1 MQLRFSLNY
10 RTEFGQVL
18 VVCGSAPEL
27 GAWDLT
33 RAPAMTVVAGDA
45 EWLLTLELA
54 DAGAGAELTSLL
66 SYKYALRDERTG
78 ETHWEW
84 GPNRTLTL
92 EPKRFQTLDVLDS
105 WRPTQETDNV
115 LHSAA
120 FTKAL
125 MRRAPVAKLAAA
137 SAASA
142 GKKINGKG
150 VSRAE
155 AAPPAAGRAVVRL
168 QIQAPRVPAELM
180 LAISGSDAALGAWDE
195 TRPVLLDGSAYPRW
209 SVELT
214 LAEPGTAIQYKYGL
228 YDPAQQRI
236 VGWETGPNRSL
247 GPLAPATAGAPT
259 LTIRTDEYFRHP
271 GGLWRGAG
279 VAVPVF
285 ALRSR
290 QGAGVGEFPDLKL
303 LVDWAVLAG
312 LKLVQVLP
320 INDTVASHTW
330 QDSYPYAAVSV
341 YALHPIYL
349 NLQQMGRL
357 KDAEA
362 QAAMDRERERLNAE
376 ETVNYEDVM
385 ELKARF
391 FKDLYDQESAA
402 FLADPAFQA
411 FLAEHRRWLVPY
423 AAFSA
428 LRDKFQTPDFRQWG
442 EWATA
447 TDAMLDRL
455 VSPDNVSNPL
465 GLTYHDFA
473 VHYFQQFHLDKQL
486 REATE
491 YARSQGVALKGDLP
505 IGIFRY
511 SVEAWRQP
519 ELFNM
524 EAQAGAPP
532 DDFSVTGQNW
542 RFPTYNWAKMAEDGY
557 AWWRGR
563 LQHLARYFDVLRIDH
578 ILGFFRIWEIQ
589 GDSVEGLLGHFSPSL
604 PLGINNLRRGLGWFD
619 QKRMTEPYIRWHMLT
634 DIFNTQADAIR
645 REFLDDYAYGQF
657 SFKEHVR
664 SQRQIEVVI
673 DEKIT
678 AEPARADHWQWVR
691 TGLYRLVNEVL
702 FLEAPLSNGQA
713 FDPRITVDQTYSFR
727 ELDYETRRKLQEIYT
742 DYFYRRHEEF
752 WRTQG
757 LIKLPV
763 MKNATDMLICG
774 EDLGMVPACVAP
786 VMQETG
792 ILGLNIQ
799 RMPSTP
805 GIEFFHPGEAPYM
818 SVVSPSSH
826 DMSTVRGWWEEDR
839 AATQR
844 FYNVML
850 GHGGDAPFYCEP
862 WVARDVVVQ
871 HLYSPAMWAIFPLQD
886 LVAMD
891 GNIRRTQPADE
902 QINVPANP
910 THYWRYRFHI
920 PLEDLPAAEDFTR
933 NLRKLVREAGRETV
947 S

>member
-10 RTEFGQVL
+10 HAEFGQVL

-27 GAWDLT
+27 GSWDVGA
-33 RAPAMTVVAGDA
+33 APVMTVVAGDA
-45 EWLLTLELA
+45 EWLLALDLA
-54 DAGAGAELTSLL
+54 DSAGPSLA
-66 SYKYALRDERTG
+66 YKYALRDERTG
-78 ETHWEW
+78 EITWEW
-84 GPNRTLTL
+84 GPNRTLAL
-92 EPKRFQTLDVLDS
+92 APSRFPRVDILDA
-105 WRPTQETDNV
+105 WRPTLELDNV

-125 MRRAPVAKLAAA
+125 MRRTPVPAAPVPETGRAPGGKALGSKNAA
-137 SAASA
+137 
-142 GKKINGKG
+142 
-150 VSRAE
+150 RAE
-155 AAPPAAGRAVVRL
+155 TPHQVPARALVRL
-168 QIQAPRVPAELM
+168 QIQAPRVPAELT
-180 LAISGSDAALGAWDE
+180 LAVSGSDAALGAWDE
-195 TRPVLLDGSAYPRW
+195 TKPVLLDASAYPRW
-209 SVELT
+209 STEVA
-214 LAEPGTAIQYKYGL
+214 LAEPGVAVQYKYGL

-236 VGWETGPNRSL
+236 VGWETGPNRTL
-247 GPLAPATAGAPT
+247 GPLPAPAEGEQSFSV
-259 LTIRTDEYFRHP
+259 RTDEYFRHP

-279 VAVPVF
+279 VAIPVF

-290 QGAGVGEFPDLKL
+290 QGSGVGEFPDLKL
-303 LVDWAVLAG
+303 LVDWAVQAG

-330 QDSYPYAAVSV
+330 HDSYPYAAVSV

-349 NLQQMGRL
+349 NLQRMGKL
-357 KDAEA
+357 KDTEA
-362 QAAMDRERERLNAE
+362 QAAFDRERERLNAH
-376 ETVNYEDVM
+376 ETVDYEDVM
-385 ELKARF
+385 EMKARF
-391 FKDLYDQESAA
+391 FKDLYDQERDV
-402 FLADPAFQA
+402 FLADPTFQA
-411 FLAEHRRWLVPY
+411 FLAEHRAWLVPY

-428 LRDKFQTPDFRQWG
+428 LRDKFQTPDFREWG

-447 TDAMLDRL
+447 TDAMLDEL
-455 VSPDNVSNPL
+455 VSPDATPGPL
-465 GLTYHDFA
+465 GLTYDDFA
-473 VHYFQQFHLDKQL
+473 VHYFQQFHLDRQL
-486 REATE
+486 SDATN
-491 YARSQGVALKGDLP
+491 YARSKGVALKGDLP

-542 RFPTYNWAKMAEDGY
+542 RFPTYNWTKMAEDGY

-563 LQHLARYFDVLRIDH
+563 LQHLSRYFDALRIDH
-578 ILGFFRIWEIQ
+578 ILGFFRIWEIR

-604 PLGINNLRRGLGWFD
+604 PLGVNDLRRGLGWFD
-619 QKRMTEPYIRWHMLT
+619 RKRMAEPYIRWHMLT
-634 DIFNTQADAIR
+634 DIFNTQADAVR
-645 REFLDDYAYGQF
+645 QEFLDDYAYGQF
-657 SFKEHVR
+657 SLKPHVR
-664 SQRQIEVVI
+664 TQRQIEAVI
-673 DEKIT
+673 EEKI
-678 AEPARADHWQWVR
+678 AREPNRADHWSWIR

-702 FLEAPLSNGQA
+702 FLEAPFPNGES

-742 DYFYRRHEEF
+742 DYFFRRHENF
-752 WRTQG
+752 WRAQG
-757 LIKLPV
+757 LTKLPV

-774 EDLGMVPACVAP
+774 EDLGMVPACVPP
-786 VMQETG
+786 VMKETG

-799 RMPSTP
+799 RMPGQP
-805 GIEFFHPGEAPYM
+805 GIEFFHPKDAPYL

-844 FYNVML
+844 FYNTML
-850 GHGGDAPFYCEP
+850 GHHGDAPFYCEP

-871 HLYSPAMWAIFPLQD
+871 HLYSPAMWAIFPIQD

-891 GNIRRTQPADE
+891 GNIRRTNPADE

-910 THYWRYRFHI
+910 THYWRYRLHI
-920 PLEDLPAAEDFTR
+920 PLEDLPKAEDFTR

>member
-10 RTEFGQVL
+10 RAEYGQVL

-27 GAWDLT
+27 GAWDVL
-33 RAPAMTVVAGDA
+33 RAPTMRVVAGDA
-45 EWLLTLELA
+45 DWLLSVEVP
-54 DAGAGAELTSLL
+54 DAAALLT
-66 SYKYALRDERTG
+66 YKYALRDERTG
-78 ETHWEW
+78 EIHWEW
-84 GPNRTLTL
+84 GPDRTLAL
-92 EPKRFQTLDVLDS
+92 EPRRFRTMDLFDA
-105 WRPTQETDNV
+105 WRPTQEADNV
-115 LHSAA
+115 LLSAA

-125 MRRAPVAKLAAA
+125 MRRTPAGAPVSGTEKTPAAA
-137 SAASA
+137 
-142 GKKINGKG
+142 GKG
-150 VSRAE
+150 AARKAVARAL
-155 AAPPAAGRAVVRL
+155 VRL
-168 QIQAPRVPAELM
+168 QLTAPRVPAELI
-180 LAISGSDAALGAWDE
+180 LAVSGSDAALGAWDE
-195 TRPVLLDGSAYPRW
+195 AKPVLLDSSEYPRW
-209 SVELT
+209 TTELA
-214 LAEPGTAIQYKYGL
+214 LADPTQAVQYKYGL
-228 YDPAQQRI
+228 YDPAQKRI
-236 VGWETGPNRSL
+236 VGWETGANRTF
-247 GPLAPATAGAPT
+247 GPFPTPAEGQPT
-259 LTIRTDEYFRHP
+259 LTVRTDEYFRHP
-271 GGLWRGAG
+271 GGPWRGAG

-290 QGAGVGEFPDLKL
+290 KGSGVGEFPDIKL
-303 LVDWAVLAG
+303 LVDWAVQAG

-349 NLQQMGRL
+349 NLQAMGTL
-357 KDAEA
+357 KDKEA
-362 QAAMDRERERLNAE
+362 QAAVDRERERLNAL
-376 ETVNYEDVM
+376 ETVDYEDVM
-385 ELKARF
+385 EVKARF
-391 FKDLYDQESAA
+391 FKDLYDQDRDV
-402 FLADPAFQA
+402 FLADPEFQA
-411 FLAEHRRWLVPY
+411 FFREQKHWLVPY

-428 LRDKFQTPDFRQWG
+428 LRDRYQTPDFREWG

-447 TDAMLDRL
+447 TDEMLEKL
-455 VSPDNVSNPL
+455 TSPEAPD
-465 GLTYHDFA
+465 YDDFA
-473 VHYFQQFHLDKQL
+473 VHYFQQYHLDKQL
-486 REATE
+486 LDATR
-491 YARSQGVALKGDLP
+491 YARSKGVALKGDLP
-505 IGIFRY
+505 IGIFRH

-542 RFPTYNWAKMAEDGY
+542 RFPTYNWGKMAEDNY

-563 LQHLARYFDVLRIDH
+563 LTQLSRYFDALRIDH

-604 PLGINNLRRGLGWFD
+604 PLPVNDLRRQLGWFD
-619 QKRMTEPYIRWHMLT
+619 PKRMAEPYIRWHMLT
-634 DIFNTQADAIR
+634 DIFNTQAEAVR
-645 REFLDDYAYGQF
+645 KEFLDDYAYGQF
-657 SFKEHVR
+657 SLKPGLR
-664 SQRQIEVVI
+664 SQREIETYI
-673 DEKIT
+673 ASKIEQ
-678 AEPARADHWQWVR
+678 EPARADHWAWVR
-691 TGLYRLVNEVL
+691 TGLFKLVNEVL
-702 FLEAPLSNGQA
+702 FLEAPLSNGEA
-713 FDPRITVDQTYSFR
+713 FDPRITMDQTYSFR
-727 ELDYETRRKLQEIYT
+727 ELDYETRRKLQDIYT

-752 WRTQG
+752 WKAQG

-774 EDLGMVPACVAP
+774 EDLGMVPACVPP
-786 VMQETG
+786 VMKETG

-799 RMPSTP
+799 RMPGQP
-805 GIEFFHPGEAPYM
+805 GIEFFHPTDAAYL

-871 HLYSPAMWAIFPLQD
+871 HLYSPAMWAIFPIQD

-891 GNIRRTQPADE
+891 GSIRRVNPADE

-920 PLEDLPAAEDFTR
+920 PLEDLPKAEDFTR

>member
-10 RTEFGQVL
+10 RAEYGQVL
-18 VVCGSAPEL
+18 IVCGSAPEL
-27 GAWDLT
+27 GAWDVN
-33 RAPAMTVVAGDA
+33 RAPIMAVVAGDA
-45 EWLLTLELA
+45 DWSLTLDLPDPA
-54 DAGAGAELTSLL
+54 APLT
-66 SYKYALRDERTG
+66 YKYALRDERTG
-78 ETHWEW
+78 QVQWEW
-84 GPNRTLTL
+84 GANRHLPL
-92 EPKRFQTLDVLDS
+92 EPRGFLVLDLFDA
-105 WRPTQETDNV
+105 WRPTQDEHNV

-125 MRRAPVAKLAAA
+125 MRRSPAAA
-137 SAASA
+137 AAP
-142 GKKINGKG
+142 
-150 VSRAE
+150 E
-155 AAPPAAGRAVVRL
+155 APAAPAPPAKPARRAKGSAAAAAHVPARALVRL
-168 QIQAPRVPAELM
+168 QIQAPRVPAELR
-180 LAISGSDAALGAWDE
+180 LAVSGSDAALGAWDE
-195 TRPVLLDGSAYPRW
+195 TRPVLLDDHAYPHW
-209 SVELT
+209 QTEFA
-214 LAEPGTAIQYKYGL
+214 LADPGTAVQYKYGL
-228 YDPAQQRI
+228 FDPAQQRI

-247 GPLAPATAGAPT
+247 GPLAPPPEGQPT
-259 LTIRTDEYFRHP
+259 LSVRTDEHFQHP
-271 GGLWRGAG
+271 GGPWRGAG

-290 QGAGVGEFPDLKL
+290 QGSGIGEFLDLKL
-303 LVDWAVLAG
+303 LVDWAVEAG

-330 QDSYPYAAVSV
+330 HDSYPYAAVSV

-349 NLQQMGRL
+349 NLQAMGRL
-357 KDAEA
+357 HDAEA
-362 QAAMDRERERLNAE
+362 QAAFDRERERLNAL
-376 ETVNYEDVM
+376 ETVDYEDVM
-385 ELKARF
+385 ESKARF
-391 FKDLYDQESAA
+391 FKDLYDQERDA
-402 FLADPAFQA
+402 FLADPEFQA
-411 FLAEHRRWLVPY
+411 FLHEHRRWLVPY

-428 LRDKFQTPDFRQWG
+428 LRDRYQTPDFRAWG

-447 TDAMLDRL
+447 TDAMLAEL
-455 VSPDNVSNPL
+455 THPDAPD
-465 GLTYHDFA
+465 HDDFA

-486 REATE
+486 RAATA
-491 YARSQGVALKGDLP
+491 YARSKGVALKGDLP
-505 IGIFRY
+505 IGIFRH

-524 EAQAGAPP
+524 ESQAGAPP

-542 RFPTYNWAKMAEDGY
+542 RFPTYNWEKMAEDGY

-563 LQHLARYFDVLRIDH
+563 LTHLARYFDALRIDH

-604 PLGINNLRRGLGWFD
+604 PLNTQDLRRQLGWFD

-634 DIFNTQADAIR
+634 DIFNSQADAVR
-645 REFLDDYAYGQF
+645 HEFLDDYAYGQF
-657 SFKEHVR
+657 SLKPHVR
-664 SQRQIEVVI
+664 TQRQIEAVI
-673 DEKIT
+673 DAKI
-678 AEPARADHWQWVR
+678 AHEPARADHWRWIR
-691 TGLYRLVNEVL
+691 TGLYKLVNEVL
-702 FLEAPLSNGQA
+702 FLEAPLSNGEA
-713 FDPRITVDQTYSFR
+713 FDPRITIDQTYSFR
-727 ELDYETRRKLQEIYT
+727 ELDYETRRKLQDIYT

-752 WRTQG
+752 WKTQG

-774 EDLGMVPACVAP
+774 EDLGMVPACVPP

-792 ILGLNIQ
+792 ILGLLIQ
-799 RMPSTP
+799 RMPSDPAT
-805 GIEFFHPGEAPYM
+805 EFYHPREAPYM
-818 SVVSPSSH
+818 AVVSPSSH

-839 AATQR
+839 EKTQR
-844 FYNVML
+844 FYNHTL

-871 HLYSPAMWAIFPLQD
+871 HLYSPAMWAIFPIQD

-891 GNIRRTQPADE
+891 GSIRRTNPADE

-910 THYWRYRFHI
+910 SHYWRYRFHI